1 MAIRIDGILM
11 DLALSEEITF
21 PGEVTK
27 YPAETGS
34 DFTDHI
40 RDLPV
45 QITLECIVS
54 DTPVGVV
61 ATERGDIAASFEEG
75 EPVPLPSVEALAR
88 LRDMKARRLPVVI
101 ETSIGVFDNMACT
114 EITVSVDKDK
124 SPGNSKRLGALFFTA
139 KFEFVVVI
147 TNKRTV
153 TRVAMPTGAKTKVR
167 SADHVGYVNGKILW
181 RHGAPPGSA
190 NITAITRVTVG
201 YSKSD
206 AISPEEAVA
215 AGLVLP
221 DAPFVI
227 YSDVEDGGRLI
238 KGQKR
243 KDLVA
248 DITRDLDNGTANFF
262 GAPNAFVPGGKPPPN
277 LPAGVSIDRFEL
289 PDLPPVQGSSVAGVG
304 FVGLGR

>member
-1 MAIRIDGILM
+1 MVKIDGFLM
-11 DLALSEEITF
+11 DLALSEEIVF

-61 ATERGDIAASFEEG
+61 ATERGDVAATFDEG
-75 EPVPLPSVEALAR
+75 EPIPLPSVEALAR
-88 LRDMKARRLPVVI
+88 LRDMKARRKPVVL
-101 ETSIGVFDNMACT
+101 ETSIGVFDQMACT
-114 EITVSVDKDK
+114 EITVNTAKDK
-124 SPGNSKRLGALFFTA
+124 SIGNGKRRGALFFTA
-139 KFEFVVVI
+139 KFEFIVVI
-147 TNKRTV
+147 ENQRVT
-153 TRVAMPTGAKTKVR
+153 TRVAMPTGAKGKTVVEAAMR
-167 SADHVGYVNGKILW
+167 LVNGIILW
-181 RHGAPPGSA
+181 RHGSPPGSS
-190 NITAITRVTVG
+190 NIVSITRVTVG
-201 YSKSD
+201 YSKSA
-206 AISPEEAVA
+206 AITAEDAVA

-221 DAPFVI
+221 DAEFVI
-227 YSDVEDGGRLI
+227 YSDIEDGGRLI

-262 GAPNAFVPGGKPPPN
+262 GAPHAFIPGGKPKEN
-277 LPAGVSIDRFEL
+277 LPAGFSIDRYDL
-289 PDLPPVQGSSVAGVG
+289 PDPPPSNIPTAGFTG
-304 FVGLGR
+304 NGR